1 MTVMTTALHD
11 SRPIPAPAFAAVRR
25 SARGELALQRT
36 LKSSIRC
43 AGIGLHSG
51 ARAEMVLKPAA
62 ANAGIVF
69 RSIEPGRQAI
79 DIPASWRNV
88 VDTRMC
94 TRIGLPGGPSVATIE
109 HLMAALAGSEIDNAL
124 IEIEGPEV
132 PIMDGSSAPFMFLI
146 ECAGT
151 VEQSAPRRALKIMKE
166 IEVGTPDRLVRLSPS
181 AMPTI
186 SFDIDF
192 DSPVIRRQQAEMKLG
207 NGTFKSEISRAR
219 TFGFLHEI
227 DQLRAAGLA
236 RGGSLDNAVVVSA
249 DGVMNEGGLR
259 YDDEFVRHKMLDA
272 VGDLYLAGGP
282 ILGRFHGHRS
292 GHHLHHAA
300 LVQLF
305 ADPSAWRWVEV
316 PAVDAAAVADGRFA
330 ATA

>member
-1 MTVMTTALHD
+1 MTMVLD
-11 SRPIPAPAFAAVRR
+11 ESRPARERLSAVTAARR
-25 SARGELALQRT
+25 LIGRGEVVLQRT
-36 LKSSIRC
+36 LKTPIRC

-51 ARAEMVLKPAA
+51 ARVEMVLKPADA
-62 ANAGIVF
+62 DTGVVF
-69 RSIEPGRQAI
+69 RRKDGNRVV

-94 TRIGLPGGPSVATIE
+94 TRIGLPDGPSVGTIE
-109 HLMAALAGSEIDNAL
+109 HLMAALAGSGVDNAL
-124 IEIEGPEV
+124 IEIDGPEV

-151 VEQSAPRRALKIMKE
+151 VEQSAARRGLEVLKE
-166 IEVGTPDRLVRLSPS
+166 IEIGGPERFVRIGP
-181 AMPTI
+181 AAATTI

-192 DSPVIRRQQAEMKLG
+192 DSPVIRRQQAEVRLV
-207 NGTFKSEISRAR
+207 NGSFKSEISRAR

-282 ILGRFHGHRS
+282 LLGRFHGHRS

-300 LVQLF
+300 LVKLF
-305 ADPSAWRWVEV
+305 ADPAAWRWAEI
-316 PAVDAAAVADGRFA
+316 PADVTERRLA

>member
-1 MTVMTTALHD
+1 MTIALHD
-11 SRPIPAPAFAAVRR
+11 PRPSPIPGFSAPWR
-25 SARGELALQRT
+25 SGRSDVALQRT

-51 ARAEMVLKPAA
+51 ARAEMVLKPAQ
-62 ANAGIVF
+62 ANTGIVF
-69 RSIEPGRQAI
+69 RRIELGGRAV

-88 VDTRMC
+88 VDTRLC
-94 TRIGLPGGPSVATIE
+94 TRIGLPDGPSVSTIE

-124 IEIEGPEV
+124 IEIDGPEV
-132 PIMDGSSAPFMFLI
+132 PILDGSSAPFVFLI

-151 VEQSAPRRALKIMKE
+151 VEQSAPRRVLKILKD
-166 IEVGTPDRLVRLSPS
+166 IEVGTPDCLVRLGPS

-192 DSPVIRRQQAEMKLG
+192 DSPVIRRQQAEMKLV

-219 TFGFLHEI
+219 TFGFLHQI

-236 RGGSLDNAVVVSA
+236 RG
-249 DGVMNEGGLR
+249 
-259 YDDEFVRHKMLDA
+259 EFVRHKALDA
-272 VGDLYLAGGP
+272 IGDLYLAGGP

-292 GHHLHHAA
+292 GHHMHHAA
-300 LVQLF
+300 LVELF
-305 ADPSAWRWVEV
+305 ADPAAWRWIEV
-316 PAVDAAAVADGRFA
+316 PATDTAAGVDARLA